1 MALSTRAI
9 RRRIKSV
16 KNTSK
21 ITKAMELVSASKM
34 RKAVSSVLMSRPF
47 ARLAWDTVASIGAV
61 IDVSLHPLL
70 RKEKKSQRVLL
81 LLLTSDRG
89 LAGGINANINKK
101 VAQIVKDSGSEN
113 IDVIAVGRKGAD
125 TARRLKLNLVASFS
139 GITNNPKFEETLP
152 IGKMAVEDFIKEKYD
167 QVILAYTDFISAVNQ
182 QPVVLELLPLGSV
195 NEFNDTRPSSAGL
208 RKGERDPSLAQDD
221 RQKKALAA
229 PEAHVAPKEYKFEP
243 NPEAVLN
250 RLLPRLVETMVYQ
263 AVLESAASEHSA
275 RMLAMRNASDA
286 AGDMID
292 SLTFTYNQFRQAAIT
307 REIAEI
313 SGGKAALE

>member
-47 ARLAWDTVASIGAV
+47 ARLAWDTVSAIGRV
-61 IDVSLHPLL
+61 VDVSLHPLL
-70 RKEKKSQRVLL
+70 KKDHQSGKTLL
-81 LLLTSDRG
+81 ILLTSDRG
-89 LAGGINANINKK
+89 LAAGFNTNMVKK
-101 VAQIVKDSGSEN
+101 AMLAIKETSPEK
-113 IDVIAVGRKGAD
+113 IEVIAVGRKGAD
-125 TARRLKLNLVASFS
+125 AARRAGLKLVASFT
-139 GITNNPKFEETLP
+139 GITNNPKFEEILP
-152 IGKMAVEDFIKEKYD
+152 IGKMAVDEFVKENYD
-167 QVILAYTDFISAVNQ
+167 RVILAYTDFISAVNQ
-182 QPVVLELLPLGSV
+182 QPVVLELLPFGSQSDYSAIGEV
-195 NEFNDTRPSSAGL
+195 STSAPS
-208 RKGERDPSLAQDD
+208 
-221 RQKKALAA
+221 A
-229 PEAHVAPKEYKFEP
+229 PYAPKTDYTFEP
-243 NPEAVLN
+243 SPEEVLN